1 VKLYEAILPV
11 VSVTLTGTYDDGVI
25 RLDGPVDLEANT
37 KVRVTV
43 EPVPRPQHGRSFL
56 ETALE
61 LQVVGP
67 SDWATNLER
76 YLHGPLAAD
85 E

>member
-1 VKLYEAILPV
+1 MRLYEGMIPA
-11 VSVTLTGTYDDGVI
+11 VSVTLTGTYEDGVI
-25 RLDGPVDLEANT
+25 RLD
-37 KVRVTV
+37 
-43 EPVPRPQHGRSFL
+43 
-56 ETALE
+56 
-61 LQVVGP
+61 GP

>member
-1 VKLYEAILPV
+1 
-11 VSVTLTGTYDDGVI
+11 VSVTLTGTYDGGVI

-43 EPVPRPQHGRSFL
+43 EPVPSPQHGRSFL

-67 SDWATNLER
+67 SDWATTISKKPAFGRSCAGQAN
-76 YLHGPLAAD
+76 PSFPP
-85 E
+85 